1 MNHASPVSGIPK
13 TPNPSKICQSSVN
26 KVLRLTINV
35 LMFTSALGS
44 GAFGQSAKPL
54 PANSE
59 AGRFGSDW
67 ECKRGFRRQD
77 DSCLEVKLPNHAF
90 LANTTYGKGWEC
102 HYGYAEKGGQCI
114 AVQLPANSYL
124 DPLSDDS

>member
-1 MNHASPVSGIPK
+1 MRRQIHK
-13 TPNPSKICQSSVN
+13 MFH
-26 KVLRLTINV
+26 LTINV
-35 LMFTSALGS
+35 LMLTSALGS

-59 AGRFGSDW
+59 AGRYGSDW

-77 DSCLEVKLPNHAF
+77 DSCLEIKLPNHAF

-102 HYGYAEKGGQCI
+102 SYGYAEKGGECL
-114 AVQLPANSYL
+114 AVQVPVNAYL
-124 DPLSDDS
+124 GGGSWRCL